1 LIDFIQ
7 FNHKHYFLTSH
18 NRDLYI
24 CIYIYVMIVS
34 HHYVNKQVITSK

>member
-18 NRDLYI
+18 NRHLY
-24 CIYIYVMIVS
+24 IYIYIFHDCVAPLC
-34 HHYVNKQVITSK
+34 K